1 MIAGAGAAYLSG
13 GFGVWEFVFCAVIT
27 YCAYRG
33 LHSYRYIGI
42 GWLLHSGWDV
52 LHQFYSNPIRSVRA
66 TVLGWMRDHRSDYR
80 DLVLRRSA
88 VGVRPCPASPRDR
101 PRVGPELVTPSLLT
115 GRR

>member
-52 LHQFYSNPIRSVRA
+52 LHQFYGNPIVPFAPLSSAGCGITDLIIAIWFFAEAPSVFDLVQLLRA
-66 TVLGWMRDHRSDYR
+66 TVR
-80 DLVLRRSA
+80 A
-88 VGVRPCPASPRDR
+88 
-101 PRVGPELVTPSLLT
+101 
-115 GRR
+115 